1 MHSNQIGKFAVK
13 FWMEIPTQF
22 PFAQLDV
29 FVIMPNHMHGIL
41 IIDKNEMG
49 GAVEMASETVETRFI
64 ASPSS
69 EMPATEP
76 VQTRLIASLQSQSQS
91 PSESPETVQTRF
103 IDENTETRL
112 IASLQSP
119 EQSPETVETRLIASP
134 LCESTDIEKTRLI
147 ASLQSPATPPPVPGG
162 ITGPKNPMLHENI
175 SRILRWYKG
184 RCTIEIHNTH
194 PHFAWQPRFHDH
206 VIRNEKSLERI
217 RNYIINN
224 PYNWK
229 KDKFHS

>member
-1 MHSNQIGKFAVK
+1 MEKFQNKYRIPSARLPHWDYGNSAAYFITICTHTMEHYFGEIKNDEMHLNEIGKFAEE
-13 FWMEIPTQF
+13 FWLEIPTQF

-41 IIDKNEMG
+41 IIDRDEMG
-49 GAVEMASETVETRFI
+49 GAMEMASANNVE
-64 ASPSS
+64 
-69 EMPATEP
+69 M
-76 VQTRLIASLQSQSQS
+76 
-91 PSESPETVQTRF
+91 
-103 IDENTETRL
+103 
-112 IASLQSP
+112 
-119 EQSPETVETRLIASP
+119 RLIASP
-134 LCESTDIEKTRLI
+134 SCESSNIEKTRLI
-147 ASLQSPATPPPVPGG
+147 ASLPGG
-162 ITGPKNPMLHENI
+162 ITGLKNPMLHENI

-184 RCTIEIHNTH
+184 RCTIEIHKTH

-206 VIRNEKSLERI
+206 VIRDEKAMDRI